1 MRKTVSRVLI
11 RRCLTRQANDYA
23 DSDFLVGFACG
34 HIFHLTCLL
43 DTIDASD
50 ADYRLM
56 EDLQNQSATHT
67 ESGGFS
73 TRTVGAKVAH
83 AQIIRSAVKGGCP
96 VCVEAE

>member
-1 MRKTVSRVLI
+1 LI
-11 RRCLTRQANDYA
+11 TSTNNAA

-43 DTIDASD
+43 NTIDASD
-50 ADYRLM
+50 SDFRLV
-56 EDLQNQSATHT
+56 EDLQNQAATHT

-73 TRTVGAKVAH
+73 TRSVGAKVAH